1 MTRGWV
7 RAVVNDLKSPW
18 ANRSH
23 GANISVS
30 TSDLCRKS
38 SFVLKLSSHE
48 VPLDVSHQ
56 VQVKTPHVLVRGLR
70 PNRPFAPEVNC
81 LPRGSQR

>member
-1 MTRGWV
+1 MTRDVG
-7 RAVVNDLKSPW
+7 RALDDGLKSPW
-18 ANRSH
+18 AERSH

-30 TSDLCRKS
+30 TIDLCRKS
-38 SFVLKLSSHE
+38 SFVLNSSSHE

-56 VQVKTPHVLVRGLR
+56 VQVKTPHVLVRGVR

-81 LPRGSQR
+81 LPRDSQW